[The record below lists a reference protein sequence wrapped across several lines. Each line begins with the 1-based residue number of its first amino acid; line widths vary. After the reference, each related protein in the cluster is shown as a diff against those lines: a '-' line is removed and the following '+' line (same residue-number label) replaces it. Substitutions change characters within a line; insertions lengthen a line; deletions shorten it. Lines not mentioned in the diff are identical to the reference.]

1 MPTDTTAPAAN
12 AGLNYT
18 PNNGPAPTPAP
29 SPVTGAATI
38 TPQPS
43 QTQSTDVTT
52 LGQPTLSSSQ
62 LPQPSPY
69 TPAPVPDLSTITAQ
83 GTAPTASQG
92 QYDDITSEIGKLGT
106 SLGGQAADE
115 SSLEN
120 QYGIPNLTATA
131 NDITSN
137 ISNIQQQRDA
147 VQQNLKNQYGND
159 ASKGYL
165 DFEQQSV
172 DSVLAAKQSA
182 YASTLATISGQ
193 LSTAKSLID
202 TAITNKYTPIENQ
215 IDALNKQAA
224 LVKGTLDNEQQKQL
238 AVMQA
243 KLTDRANTIAANK
256 AIAST
261 MLEKIAT
268 AAANSANP
276 APAYVVTQAQNAA
289 LGDNPAS
296 ALDIIAPYLNDPLA
310 AKAEIADIQAKN
322 ASTANSDADINL
334 KNTQTSQLL
343 TDGSPA
349 QRQMEQQYRT
359 VLTKALSS
367 RSGGLGLQQG
377 KVDQANH
384 LQALLTQYKSTDA
397 NGNVTYNI
405 PTSQYAELAM
415 GLANLVSPSGSAESD
430 RQNIMA
436 ATAKSGLAGAL
447 QYITG
452 QPQNGNTQAII
463 QNLVD
468 SINRQGQVANNLRD
482 QYVSYMKGLA
492 PTGLAQERID
502 ALNKA
507 ALPSFDPNGNGSN
520 VDTSAAVAGQGDTPP
535 PGTTGTLS
543 DGTVVTLNPDGTIT
557 DAQGNQYDQDG
568 NKL

>member
-322 ASTANSDADINL
+322 ASTADSDADINL